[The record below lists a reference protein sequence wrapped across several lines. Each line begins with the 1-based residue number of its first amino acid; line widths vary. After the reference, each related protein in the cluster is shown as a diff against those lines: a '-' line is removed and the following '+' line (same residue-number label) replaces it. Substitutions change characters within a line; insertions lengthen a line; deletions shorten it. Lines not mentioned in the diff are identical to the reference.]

1 MSELFLGV
9 VTTISIIAICIAWEM
24 VKYSKQLKEE
34 RNEYRERVD
43 K

>member
-1 MSELFLGV
+1 MSGLFLGV

-24 VKYSKQLKEE
+24 IKYSKQLKEE
-34 RNEYRERVD
+34 RNEDRERVD